1 MTKAEFWKAVARGQ
15 GRAIVAVTEGR
26 YLLSPREIQRLL
38 LRSPLDGEQEAERW
52 WYAVELVL
60 AANISDQDAEFPWGQ
75 IVRLKGPSRHRKH
88 RIEICFELAN
98 RGVARAKDAIYA
110 YFSPEDDF
118 RCAQEIIRLD
128 GTAGLEWVIAHS
140 HGYLLSPHF
149 FAFWMFDLENVI
161 GKDELKAWVTREI
174 LHRADLQEF
183 IRSTENWPP
192 PKPPREPQISFD
204 EFVHKWKR
212 SKKNKPS
219 FLSWTSYASKEDL
232 AQTWRNFEVAED
244 FEWLRCLSLGL
255 RHHSELA
262 DLERLIDRARAWER
276 DYNPFINAMSNIRD
290 RRLRIFGLELIERGR
305 LLHGMKLL
313 ASNLEVGDESLL
325 LETAISLIDSTDLHG
340 VILSLLK
347 VRKEI
352 QTVEILDWIVDQ
364 SPCSLCRNSAVR
376 DLIEIGKASDSI
388 LQECLFDIDSDTRAI
403 ARTALDG
410 AQRLAEQPY

>member
-1 MTKAEFWKAVARGQ
+1 
-15 GRAIVAVTEGR
+15 
-26 YLLSPREIQRLL
+26 
-38 LRSPLDGEQEAERW
+38 
-52 WYAVELVL
+52 
-60 AANISDQDAEFPWGQ
+60 
-75 IVRLKGPSRHRKH
+75 
-88 RIEICFELAN
+88 
-98 RGVARAKDAIYA
+98 
-110 YFSPEDDF
+110 
-118 RCAQEIIRLD
+118 
-128 GTAGLEWVIAHS
+128 
-140 HGYLLSPHF
+140 
-149 FAFWMFDLENVI
+149 
-161 GKDELKAWVTREI
+161 
-174 LHRADLQEF
+174 
-183 IRSTENWPP
+183 
-192 PKPPREPQISFD
+192 
-204 EFVHKWKR
+204 
-212 SKKNKPS
+212 
-219 FLSWTSYASKEDL
+219 
-232 AQTWRNFEVAED
+232 
-244 FEWLRCLSLGL
+244 
-255 RHHSELA
+255 
-262 DLERLIDRARAWER
+262 
-276 DYNPFINAMSNIRD
+276 MSNIRD